1 VFNYEFDEIG
11 ALLRKSSVNVRQ
23 ISTRARKR
31 LEEKEPRFAPKT
43 SEAKSLADRFFT
55 ACRSGD
61 VSAIESMLTSE
72 AIYTAYGGG
81 KAHAVPRPLVGTHR
95 IANLLSVNFRKRLQ
109 VCELTL
115 TNVNGQPGVVFWRE
129 GKPIQISTFA
139 TDDGAVGRI
148 YTILNPEKL
157 RNWTNHTTSTELH
170 DAGP

>member
-1 VFNYEFDEIG
+1 MFNYEFDEIG

-72 AIYTAYGGG
+72 AIYTAYLT
-81 KAHAVPRPLVGTHR
+81 VRSCCWSFPRMGFVH
-95 IANLLSVNFRKRLQ
+95 NL
-109 VCELTL
+109 
-115 TNVNGQPGVVFWRE
+115 
-129 GKPIQISTFA
+129 
-139 TDDGAVGRI
+139 
-148 YTILNPEKL
+148 
-157 RNWTNHTTSTELH
+157 TE
-170 DAGP
+170 